1 MLLTEGWD
9 CPSVDCVVML
19 RPTKIRALYCQCIG
33 RGMRLSPGKKDLLIL
48 DFLWQTA
55 RHDLC
60 RPASL
65 ICKSKETA
73 EKVTKNL
80 EESGEAE
87 DLEEAEERASE
98 EIVIQREEALAEQ
111 LKAMRAR
118 KRKLVDPIQFEL
130 SIQSEDLSNYV
141 PTFGW
146 EMAPATEKQLDRLEK
161 FGIYSDEVGNAG
173 KASLLLDKLVSRQKA
188 GLSTPKQIR
197 FLEGRA
203 FRHVGG
209 WTFGQAH
216 SMIGRIANNKWH
228 IPQGVNPATYSP
240 DPDLFSGGDD

>member
-1 MLLTEGWD
+1 
-9 CPSVDCVVML
+9 
-19 RPTKIRALYCQCIG
+19 
-33 RGMRLSPGKKDLLIL
+33 
-48 DFLWQTA
+48 
-55 RHDLC
+55 
-60 RPASL
+60 
-65 ICKSKETA
+65 
-73 EKVTKNL
+73 
-80 EESGEAE
+80 
-87 DLEEAEERASE
+87 
-98 EIVIQREEALAEQ
+98 
-111 LKAMRAR
+111 MRAR

-161 FGIYSDEVGNAG
+161 FGIYSDEVDNAG

-197 FLEGRA
+197 FLECRD